1 MPVRTNKVKWTVNHE
16 KVAQDFEVCC
26 VSYKKIK
33 EMLPAYSAR
42 LLDYHILSNFRYDTK
57 ERYNLYLLGKR
68 GEVNWPGYFK
78 MLKAAM
84 PKDMIQ
90 IPFRIEA
97 KSTENDY
104 ILVNLLCNNM
114 HNMNHAGKV
123 PIYGNYFGYL
133 LDSPV
138 PYEPVKGKSSRK
150 VNFNTLLY
158 KRIHITRENTVYV
171 AVESWMPIEFS
182 LDKEKRDYKKYKY
195 RRVMERDLFDRVL
208 SPVPVQEVRN
218 RFKKWKAGNK
228 EDYKSLFANWYVQ
241 GTPNHNTKNTEPF
254 MHVST
259 ELNMDDKLNTFL
271 RLLYNIKNNLHE
283 YMTMVPLSTE
293 VSPIQITSKKQAKDD
308 IKGYMQQA
316 VARINDVGLTLLFG
330 DTVQREEALKIKH
343 ELMKNKEY
351 FAGISED
358 KIQIVPLY
366 SEYDTSS
373 WSMQILYD
381 KSKYIDEE
389 THRYNEKND
398 EYDPLIMQ
406 HYSVDQ
412 KGGLCT
418 KLIVCLMELL
428 IKDSLISKRLPEKMH
443 PHTDVT
449 VVKSYPYYDENGD
462 RKVEYYMLSISPSGQ
477 ITKMSHFKETDMVPG
492 DEEDDIQTKYY
503 DLDIMLQGV
512 KTLHPVEGLIKF
524 GDGEY
529 NAILRTTERPI
540 PDYEKMMDHF
550 ENKMLHPGTISKKQA
565 LAYMR
570 QYAEGNSKFS
580 AVVAGVEEDFKK
592 DDNPE
597 VDIAHW
603 RDIMK
608 HIAKENH
615 TKINPLTKI
624 VKEDTD
630 GEIYLQ
636 LPIKSQDNEYEMDH
650 LTGISY
656 RESPHGYDYY
666 VGYRALA
673 SIHESVALDRS
684 VLFRTVENDGSY
696 TFDEFAKLLDVCW
709 VRAGGQE
716 PTVLPYPFKYL
727 SEYKKMVENERR
739 EKRLSQSH

>member
-16 KVAQDFEVCC
+16 RVAQDFEVCC

-42 LLDYHILSNFRYDTK
+42 LLDYHILANFRYDTK

-68 GEVNWPGYFK
+68 GEVNWTGYFK

-84 PKDMIQ
+84 PEDMIQ

-97 KSTENDY
+97 KSPENDY
-104 ILVNLLCNNM
+104 ILVNLLCNYM
-114 HNMNHAGKV
+114 HNMNNAGKV

-138 PYEPVKGKSSRK
+138 PYEPVKGKTSRK
-150 VNFNTLLY
+150 VNYNTLMY
-158 KRIHITRENTVYV
+158 KRIHITREHTVYV
-171 AVESWMPIEFS
+171 SVESWMSIEFS
-182 LDKEKRDYKKYKY
+182 LDKKNRDFKKHQYK
-195 RRVMERDLFDRVL
+195 RVMERDLFDRVL

-218 RFKKWKAGNK
+218 RFKKWKAGGK
-228 EDYKSLFANWYVQ
+228 EDYKSLFANWYVK
-241 GTPNHNTKNTEPF
+241 GTPNHNTKNMEPF
-254 MHVST
+254 MHVSA
-259 ELNMDDKLNTFL
+259 ELNMDDKLKTFF
-271 RLLYNIKNNLHE
+271 RLIYNVKNNLSD
-283 YMTMVPLSTE
+283 YITMVPLSTE
-293 VSPIQITSKKQAKDD
+293 VSPIQITSKTQTDND
-308 IKGYMQQA
+308 IKDYMQQA

-330 DTVQREEALKIKH
+330 DTVQREEALKIKQ
-343 ELMKNKEY
+343 ELMKNTEY
-351 FAGISED
+351 FAGIHEE
-358 KIQIVPLY
+358 KVQILPLY
-366 SEYDTSS
+366 SEHDTSS

-381 KSKYIDEE
+381 KSRYTDEE
-389 THRYNEKND
+389 THRYNERND
-398 EYDPLIMQ
+398 EYDPFLMQ

-412 KGGLCT
+412 TGKLST

-428 IKDSLISKRLPEKMH
+428 IKFSLLSKQLPETMH

-449 VVKSYPYYDENGD
+449 VVKSYPYYDENGN
-462 RKVEYYMLSISPSGQ
+462 RKAEYYMLSISPLGQ
-477 ITKMSHFKETDMVPG
+477 ITQMRHFKETDMFPD
-492 DEEDDIQTKYY
+492 DEEDDILNKYY
-503 DLDIMLQGV
+503 NLAQELQGI
-512 KTLHPVEGLIKF
+512 KILRPVEGLIKF
-524 GDGEY
+524 GNGEY
-529 NAILRTTERPI
+529 NAIFQTTERPI

-550 ENKMLHPGTISKKQA
+550 ENKALHPGTISKEQA
-565 LAYMR
+565 LAYMH
-570 QYAEGNSKFS
+570 QCAEGHPKFS
-580 AVVAGVEEDFKK
+580 AVVAGVEEDFKQ

-624 VKEDTD
+624 VKENTD

-636 LPIKSQDNEYEMDH
+636 LPIKSKDNEYEMDH

-656 RESPHGYDYY
+656 RESTQGYDYY
-666 VGYRALA
+666 VGYRA
-673 SIHESVALDRS
+673 ITTIPKSVVLDRS
-684 VLFRTVENDGSY
+684 VLFRSVENDGSY

-709 VRAGGQE
+709 VRAGGHE

-727 SEYKKMVENERR
+727 NEYQKMVENQRR
-739 EKRLSQSH
+739 EERLKKEE